1 MADEIEALVAA
12 GATAFHICDSE
23 FNRPYAHAEAV
34 LREIIRRKL
43 GKKIEL
49 YGYFSPK
56 PFDLALAKLFAR
68 AGGKGICLGA
78 DSGSDGMLAAYK
90 RDHNA
95 EDIGLAVKACRKAGV
110 KTMCDL
116 LLGGP
121 GETKESLAETITL
134 MKKIK
139 PDRVGIS
146 YGLRVY
152 AGTELADMVRKNGG
166 EVLNARRIKEAGN
179 AFPLFYLSP
188 ALRKDGSSTCAK
200 SSATTSVFSCPRK
213 SPRSRITIIA
223 ATFIWRT

>member
-1 MADEIEALVAA
+1 
-12 GATAFHICDSE
+12 
-23 FNRPYAHAEAV
+23 
-34 LREIIRRKL
+34 
-43 GKKIEL
+43 
-49 YGYFSPK
+49 
-56 PFDLALAKLFAR
+56 
-68 AGGKGICLGA
+68 
-78 DSGSDGMLAAYK
+78 MLAAYK

-179 AFPLFYLSP
+179 AFPCSISHPRCARMGQVPAQNRRQRRAFFPARGSTKKQNYNYSGNLYLED
-188 ALRKDGSSTCAK
+188 LIRKGARGAYWKILLDDA
-200 SSATTSVFSCPRK
+200 R
-213 SPRSRITIIA
+213 
-223 ATFIWRT
+223 